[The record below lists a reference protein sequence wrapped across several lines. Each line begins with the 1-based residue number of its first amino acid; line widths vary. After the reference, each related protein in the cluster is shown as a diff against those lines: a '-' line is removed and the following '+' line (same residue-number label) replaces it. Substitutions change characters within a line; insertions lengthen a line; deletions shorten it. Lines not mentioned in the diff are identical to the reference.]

1 VSGSWAEAE
10 RVVLRRARLR
20 VSVLVGLAIT
30 LLIAVVGGIAY
41 GVMASAQEAQVER
54 ELRYN
59 AERGTPSTPPGCT
72 WLFSL
77 DGGVLDEGVLP
88 TPAGFPL
95 RGDLDAVRASG
106 REIERTVESNGTVY
120 LVLTQPGTRGGTVQA
135 VFDTRYQIADRRH
148 LLVALAIAE
157 VGGLLAAAM
166 TGLLVGRRA
175 VAPLAEALARQR
187 RFVTDASHELRT
199 PITRA
204 HTRVQLLARRAAAAD
219 LPEDHRDDLDRLAGS
234 IRALGEVVED
244 LLLSARLTDDPV
256 GGRAVDLAALA
267 ESAVATETDRANE
280 RQITLT
286 VERPAGPLVVTGVET
301 ALRRVVD
308 ELLTNAV
315 RHTRADGRIDVR
327 VARVRGGYVELTV
340 SDTGEGFD
348 PVEADRLFDRFH
360 RGPGGPERRFGLG
373 LALLREVV
381 TSHGGTVEAAGHPGR
396 GARFTLRLPTAG
408 AGVDQQVSTGSR

>member
-1 VSGSWAEAE
+1 MSRAWAEAE
-10 RVVLRRARLR
+10 RVVIGRARVR

-30 LLIAVVGGIAY
+30 LLIGAVGGIAY
-41 GVMASAQEAQVER
+41 MVMVHAQDTQVER

-59 AERGTPSTPPGCT
+59 AVHGSPSTPPGCT

-77 DGGVLDEGVLP
+77 DGGVLDRGVLP
-88 TPAGFPL
+88 APKGFPL
-95 RGDLDAVRASG
+95 RGDLDAARVSG
-106 REIERTVESNGTVY
+106 TAIERTVEGNGTEY
-120 LVLTQPGTRGGTVQA
+120 RVLTQPGAGDSTVQA
-135 VFDTRYQIADRRH
+135 IFDTRYQIADRQH
-148 LLVALAIAE
+148 LLVALAVAE
-157 VGGLLAAAM
+157 AGGLLAAAL

-199 PITRA
+199 PIARA

-219 LPEDHRDDLDRLAGS
+219 LPDDHRDGLDKLAGT
-234 IRALGEVVED
+234 IRALGEVVDD

-256 GGRAVDLAALA
+256 GGRTVDLAALV
-267 ESAVATETDRANE
+267 ESAVATETDRASE
-280 RQITLT
+280 RQIRLT

-315 RHTRADGRIDVR
+315 RHTPADGRIDVR
-327 VARVRGGYVELTV
+327 VARARGGHVELTV

-360 RGPGGPERRFGLG
+360 RGQGAPERRFGLG

-381 TSHGGTVEAAGHPGR
+381 TSHGGTVEAASHPGR
-396 GARFTLRLPTAG
+396 GAQFTLRLPDAG
-408 AGVDQQVSTGSR
+408 AMAERGVSTGSR